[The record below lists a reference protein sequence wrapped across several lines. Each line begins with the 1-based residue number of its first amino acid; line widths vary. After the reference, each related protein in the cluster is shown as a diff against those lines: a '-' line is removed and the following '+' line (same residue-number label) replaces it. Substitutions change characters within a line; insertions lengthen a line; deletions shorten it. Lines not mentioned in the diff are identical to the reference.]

1 MTILTIVLFAVIAS
15 AAAAFAAWPAFA
27 HLPSPRRT
35 LPTAGL
41 ALLVA
46 GLGIAAYL
54 ELGRPTLATRT
65 LRGRN
70 VTDTNG
76 AIALLVH
83 HLHAVPGDLQGW
95 RILGRA
101 YLDAR
106 DGDDAVKAFTR
117 AISLSQATGR
127 PIAGVYSD
135 YGMALAAISGNAMP
149 DQAER
154 AFRYALS
161 LDPSDRVALFFM
173 GQISAAHGQNADAI
187 MLWQRLLSEMPSNS
201 PFHQEL
207 VDDIARLKATSGGQ
221 APDIDAMVAGL
232 AARLKSEPDDPSGWQ
247 RLVRAYAVLGDQ
259 AKARAALADA
269 RTAMAKR
276 ADVLGALSAE
286 AKELKLEK

>member
-1 MTILTIVLFAVIAS
+1 MTFLLIALFAAIAA
-15 AAAAFAAWPAFA
+15 AAAAFAAWPVFA
-27 HLPSPRRT
+27 HLQAPQRV

-46 GLGIAAYL
+46 GIGTGAYL

-65 LRGRN
+65 LQGRD

-76 AIALLVH
+76 AIALMVR

-135 YGMALAAISGNAMP
+135 YGMALAAISGNAIP
-149 DQAER
+149 EEAER

-173 GQISAAHGQNADAI
+173 GQISASRGRNADA
-187 MLWQRLLSEMPSNS
+187 MLLWQRLLNEMPANS
-201 PFHQEL
+201 QFRQEL
-207 VDDIARLKATSGGQ
+207 VDNIARLKSASGA
-221 APDIDAMVAGL
+221 APDIGAMVAGL
-232 AARLKSEPDDPSGWQ
+232 AARLKSQPDDPLGWQ

-259 AKARAALADA
+259 TKAKAALADA
-269 RTAMAKR
+269 RVAMAKH
-276 ADVLGALSAE
+276 ADVLNALSAE

>member
-1 MTILTIVLFAVIAS
+1 MTILTIALFAVIAS
-15 AAAAFAAWPAFA
+15 AAAAFAAWP
-27 HLPSPRRT
+27 PSRICRRRSARCQPPGSRSWSQGSGPR
-35 LPTAGL
+35 P
-41 ALLVA
+41 
-46 GLGIAAYL
+46 YL

-65 LRGRN
+65 LQGRN

-83 HLHAVPGDLQGW
+83 HLHTAPGDLQGW

-149 DQAER
+149 EQAER

-187 MLWQRLLSEMPSNS
+187 MLWQRLLSEMPPNS
-201 PFHQEL
+201 PFRQEL
-207 VDDIARLKATSGGQ
+207 VDDIARLNAASGR

-247 RLVRAYAVLGDQ
+247 RLVRAYTVLGDQ

-269 RTAMAKR
+269 RAAMAKR

>member
-1 MTILTIVLFAVIAS
+1 VTILTIALFAVIAS

-46 GLGIAAYL
+46 GLGTAAYL
-54 ELGRPTLATRT
+54 GLGRPLLATRT
-65 LRGRN
+65 LQGRD

-135 YGMALAAISGNAMP
+135 YGMALAAISGNTMP
-149 DQAER
+149 EQAER

-187 MLWQRLLSEMPSNS
+187 MLWQRLLSEMPPNS
-201 PFHQEL
+201 PFRQEL
-207 VDDIARLKATSGGQ
+207 VDDIARLNAASGR

-232 AARLKSEPDDPSGWQ
+232 AARLKSQPDDPSGWQ

-269 RTAMAKR
+269 RAAMAGR
-276 ADVLGALSAE
+276 ADVLNALSAE